1 MDVPVNRMSGADRS
15 ASLPSTPAL
24 PAAPEGYRPDIDG
37 LRAVAV
43 LAVVAYHVDA
53 DLLPGGFVGV
63 DAFLVVSGLL
73 VTRQLLATAPS
84 GIGGYARFLAGR
96 IRRLAP
102 ALLLVVAATLVAA
115 QLLLRPD
122 DATNAATSALWSLVG
137 AANLYFW
144 LFAPQGYFAPT
155 SAESPLLHL
164 WSLAVEEQFYLLWP
178 LLLALALRGPAAR
191 SGNSGS
197 GPSRRHLLL
206 ALGMLLLAA
215 ASFALGQQALA
226 TAPGFAYYMLPARCG
241 ALLLGAALALAWH
254 AQPGWRPSRGLGN
267 ALGAAGLALVAGACV
282 LLSGANGYPGVHAIA
297 PALGAALVLA
307 AGRAPEA
314 LPARLLALPPLV
326 LLGQLSY
333 AIYLWHW
340 PLLAFH
346 RHGYGEPGI
355 AAATLML
362 EATLLLAWLT
372 HRFVEQPLRRVQWPP
387 REVATRLLLLPGA
400 CVAAMATFVIAT
412 GGYGLEG
419 ANGPYARQLAAVR
432 MPSRPT
438 SDFDY
443 VCQRDRIRAGDL
455 TAARCVTGAD
465 GAAAPTI
472 LLWGDSNAAHYV
484 GMVSAFAR
492 HAGARVR
499 NVAHQ
504 ACPPVPVD
512 AAVVQ
517 QVARPADCHR
527 SLQAVWG
534 ALAPYDVVVLA
545 SSWYQYP
552 GGEVLV
558 REGAGE
564 TTRRLVAQGKRV
576 ILLGRV
582 PTQPTFDRLC
592 REKALRYPGLRCDEA
607 GSPLRPEV
615 VAMNRALRELAA
627 TLPGVTYHDANDLLC
642 PDGHCPVTDAQDNPH
657 YHDSGHLTMAA
668 SWWLGAQALARD
680 GLPAAF
686 ASFGRG
692 AATPVAPQQALPQ
705 ASEPPSTDSTAP
717 LQ

>member
-1 MDVPVNRMSGADRS
+1 MSGADRP
-15 ASLPSTPAL
+15 ASLPPAPVL
-24 PAAPEGYRPDIDG
+24 PAAPDGYRPDIDG
-37 LRAVAV
+37 LRAIAV

-53 DLLPGGFVGV
+53 GLLPGGFVGV

-102 ALLLVVAATLVAA
+102 TLLLVLAATLVAA

-122 DATNAATSALWSLVG
+122 DATNVATSALWSLAG

-144 LFAPQGYFAPT
+144 LFAPQGYFDPA

-164 WSLAVEEQFYLLWP
+164 WSLALEEQFYLLWP
-178 LLLALALRGPAAR
+178 LLLALAMRWAAA
-191 SGNSGS
+191 SAT
-197 GPSRRHLLL
+197 SRRLVLL
-206 ALGMLLLAA
+206 AVGMLVLAA
-215 ASFALGQQALA
+215 ASFALGQLALA

-241 ALLLGAALALAWH
+241 PLLLGAALALAWH

-267 ALGAAGLALVAGACV
+267 ALGAAGLALVASACV
-282 LLSGANGYPGVHAIA
+282 LLSGAHGYPGVHAIA

-314 LPARLLALPPLV
+314 LPARLLALAPFVLV
-326 LLGQLSY
+326 GQLSY

-355 AAATLML
+355 AAATLLL

-372 HRFVEQPLRRVQWPP
+372 HRFVEQPLRRVQWQP
-387 REVATRLLLLPGA
+387 RQVATRLLLLPGA
-400 CVAAMATFVIAT
+400 CVAGMATLLLAT
-412 GGYGLEG
+412 GGYGIEG
-419 ANGPYARQLAAVR
+419 ADGHYARQLAAVR

-443 VCQRDRIRAGDL
+443 VCQRDRISARDL
-455 TAARCVTGAD
+455 EAARCVTGAD
-465 GAAAPTI
+465 GAGQPTI

-504 ACPPVPVD
+504 ACPPVPAD
-512 AAVVQ
+512 APSVQ
-517 QVARPADCHR
+517 RMRRPDDCRR
-527 SLQAVWG
+527 SLQAVW
-534 ALAPYDVVVLA
+534 AAAAPYDVVVLA
-545 SSWYQYP
+545 ASWYQYP
-552 GGEVLV
+552 GAEQSAGG
-558 REGAGE
+558 GASE

-592 REKALRYPGLRCDEA
+592 REKALRYPMLHCDEA

-615 VAMNRALRELAA
+615 EAMNNALRELAA

-642 PDGHCPVTDAQDNPH
+642 PDGHCPVTDRDGDPL

-668 SWWLGAQALARD
+668 SWWLGAQVLARD

-692 AATPVAPQQALPQ
+692 AATSSAPPPARAQPDPPQ